1 MTNQFFDFKQ
11 NNIEEMSLETLKRTY
26 RENDIYGNPL
36 RGLYHFQVIEKVAQ
50 ISGSIGSGILN
61 MYDGTT
67 LLLKHGLTL
76 TNSINLVSGEVTVKF
91 AALDIEYLELRR
103 VQAGVS

>member
-50 ISGSIGSGILN
+50 IARE
-61 MYDGTT
+61 
-67 LLLKHGLTL
+67 HGLNAEIETIFAAK
-76 TNSINLVSGEVTVKF
+76 NQNKQYPGVTVLPQVD
-91 AALDIEYLELRR
+91 A
-103 VQAGVS
+103 VS